1 MRSLFSAL
9 VLILITCIWLSI
21 SIKCN
26 DLIKFPLV
34 TAGGGQGPCD
44 TLGPVLVI
52 ISIFCLEIPLV
63 SLGQGPCD
71 TLGPVL
77 VIISILSRW
86 WSSFVITP
94 LNPTI
99 ITLSPVWG
107 RVSPTQLDR
116 CVSFQSLSVDLC
128 LNGGG
133 CKMLGDLVTLIVCE
147 EYCCILEPFAAGA
160 HLL

>member
-1 MRSLFSAL
+1 MRSLFSAQ

-21 SIKCN
+21 SINCN
-26 DLIKFPLV
+26 DLIKLPLV
-34 TAGGGQGPCD
+34 TAGG
-44 TLGPVLVI
+44 
-52 ISIFCLEIPLV
+52 
-63 SLGQGPCD
+63 GQGPCD

-128 LNGGG
+128 LSGGG
-133 CKMLGDLVTLIVCE
+133 CKMLRDLVTLIVCA

-160 HLL
+160 NLLDAGWNRAKTFQCQCIFSINS